1 MKRIKKLAVVV
12 LAVAMM
18 AFCMVGCGS
27 VQKDVDTDWTL
38 DKVNGQALA
47 DWAAANG
54 VEMGNATM
62 NMSVKDGKA
71 TVTNYASTVTYDVD
85 YKSNGF
91 EIKQDGNILF
101 SVTYNKDAQTLS
113 YKINING
120 TDFDYELKKGTSE
133 IGAASQGGEE
143 GAAEGGEGAAEG
155 GEEAPAEGGEET
167 PAVGEEAPAEE

>member
-1 MKRIKKLAVVV
+1 MMKRMKKLAVVV

-62 NMSVKDGKA
+62 NMNVKDGKA
-71 TVTNYASTVTYDVD
+71 TVTNYTGTVSYDVD
-85 YKSNGF
+85 YKSDGF
-91 EIKQDGNILF
+91 EVKQNGSILF

-113 YKINING
+113 YKFNMNG

-133 IGAASQGGEE
+133 IGGASQGGE
-143 GAAEGGEGAAEG
+143 EGAAEG
-155 GEEAPAEGGEET
+155 GEEAPAEGGEEG
-167 PAVGEEAPAEE
+167 AADGAAEGGEEAAE